1 MRSSSGVLSRV
12 IQRRPGG
19 VSGAYATE
27 QSSAQVA
34 RRVQRTLERPR
45 GGCLTHRPEGP
56 VFNRQLHQG
65 SGRPTELCAGL
76 SMRNPSSDFDQ
87 PISTIQLGPPSGPWK
102 QGTDSGDEES
112 GPEGP
117 EHAVRADPA
126 GRRPQAPPSVSTPLS
141 FNSLYCGHGS
151 LKNHSHTT
159 LIPCM
164 ARGYVKSLNAL
175 PCAPKVS
182 GGPSGVHLRR
192 LSTRPGNSSPRTQK
206 LGAGQDG
213 RGERI

>member
-1 MRSSSGVLSRV
+1 MPPSK
-12 IQRRPGG
+12 
-19 VSGAYATE
+19 
-27 QSSAQVA
+27 A
-34 RRVQRTLERPR
+34 RRKLRDGFEGPWKGP

-56 VFNRQLHQG
+56 VFNRRLHQG

-76 SMRNPSSDFDQ
+76 SMRNPRSDFDQ
-87 PISTIQLGPPSGPWK
+87 PISTIQLGPSFGPWK
-102 QGTDSGDEES
+102 QGTDSGGEES
-112 GPEGP
+112 GPEDP
-117 EHAVRADPA
+117 EHTVRADPA
-126 GRRPQAPPSVSTPLS
+126 GRRPQAPPSASTLLS

-151 LKNHSHTT
+151 LKNHSQAT

-182 GGPSGVHLRR
+182 GGPPGVHPRR
-192 LSTRPGNSSPRTQK
+192 LSPHPGNSSTRTQK
-206 LGAGQDG
+206 LGTRQDG